1 MEICVDNIESAL
13 IAYKNGASRIE
24 LCSALELD
32 GLTPNIG
39 MFKIIK
45 SLIKIPIF
53 IMIRPREEDIKIFK
67 EMYADGFV
75 FGVLTKNLEVDMEI
89 NKTLINVCHPVS
101 ATFHRAFDVVKNPLQ
116 ALDSIALLGFDRILT
131 SGCYDTALQGN
142 NLLTELIQK
151 TSQTSDNIKWP
162 IIVLAS
168 GIDRNNLA
176 KILTATKCQELHS
189 SCRVKKL
196 SEKKENFDH
205 YSLPDASIITKMIDI
220 AKEFNLL

>member
-53 IMIRPREEDIKIFK
+53 IMIRPREDIKIFK

>member
-53 IMIRPREEDIKIFK
+53 IMIRPREGNFCYNQLEIESMKEDIKIFK

-196 SEKKENFDH
+196 S
-205 YSLPDASIITKMIDI
+205 
-220 AKEFNLL
+220 